1 MARIAVRDLNRQ
13 VTFQDVTRTPDGA
26 GGFTESYANSVTVW
40 CSVMAGPKSGSV
52 YQQGVLVDKLWD
64 VMYLRYKDITPKISQ
79 RVLYVVDGVQRILYV
94 DNVKE
99 VDDQRRFWVV
109 TLVDSKNG

>member
-1 MARIAVRDLNRQ
+1 MSRIRVRDLNRQ
-13 VTFQDVTRTPDGA
+13 VTFQDVTRVSDGS
-26 GGFTESYANSVTVW
+26 GGYTENYANSVTVW
-40 CSVMAGPKSGSV
+40 CSVIAGQKSQNV
-52 YQQGVLVDKLWD
+52 YQEGVLVDKLWD
-64 VMYLRYKDITPKISQ
+64 IMYVRYKDITPKVSQ
-79 RVLYVVDGVQRILYV
+79 RVLYTVDGVQRILYV